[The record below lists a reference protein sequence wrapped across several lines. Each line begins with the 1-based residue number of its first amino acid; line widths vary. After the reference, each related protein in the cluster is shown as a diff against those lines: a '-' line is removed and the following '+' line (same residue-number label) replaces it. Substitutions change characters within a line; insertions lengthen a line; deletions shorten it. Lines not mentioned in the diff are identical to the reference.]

1 MRLIW
6 RLEMEVIKI
15 ILLSVALV
23 AIAMFGLA
31 IRILLLKGGKFP
43 NTHVSGNKY
52 LKSQGV
58 YCSQTQDKV
67 AQREAR
73 KEVKFD
79 NLNFIPDNK

>member
-1 MRLIW
+1 MQSIYW
-6 RLEMEVIKI
+6 LEMEVLKI

-52 LKSQGV
+52 LKKQGV
-58 YCSQTQDKV
+58 YCSQTQDKM
-67 AQREAR
+67 AQRDAR
-73 KEVKFD
+73 KKVKFD
-79 NLNFIPDNK
+79 NLTFVPDKK